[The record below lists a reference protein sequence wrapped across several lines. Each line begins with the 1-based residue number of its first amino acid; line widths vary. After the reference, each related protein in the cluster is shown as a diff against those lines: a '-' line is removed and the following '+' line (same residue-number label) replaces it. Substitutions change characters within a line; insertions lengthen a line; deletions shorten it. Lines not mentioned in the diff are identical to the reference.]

1 MSFFGGRFA
10 TGLATGLATSI
21 DTSLRDAM
29 EKRDEEMT
37 RVKKFQ
43 MERQAQKQ
51 DEAEKEDKRIES
63 AFDQLVQEFK
73 GDEAK
78 AYAAYNAIGGGI
90 DGVETY
96 LKDVA
101 DTRATSDPKYSIVD
115 KFKFD
120 GIDFEGVGDV
130 DRTRALEGLR
140 TEIKP
145 VDVQMT
151 DTGLLSK
158 IGLGKEDMGAE
169 VSADVNELIPARER
183 NAIKGLIGGAV
194 DRTGLLT
201 NERYKAEVLAGMPD
215 LDKQLGN
222 NILMMMRGEDADGN
236 KLSDADMI
244 KMERDNARLVSTIS
258 RLAQAKDPSSAGP
271 SASQVASAYSSRLS
285 QLEKDTALK
294 ISPEGIVTAQNG
306 NLEGDSAMSFYQGE
320 KDKMQD
326 DFVRTSVL
334 NEEGEFLSSDAQ
346 FQAQA
351 LGLGDA
357 IDRVREEIGAGKA
370 DEAAA
375 AARPSDEEATAQVM
389 EMYPTARDMAMAPEV
404 LERVDSVDKLFDRLA
419 QFYPDMSDQELSA
432 LAFEAF
438 KNKPAPPAE
447 RKYIPQGGDTTDTT
461 DTGAGAADT
470 EAEADVPDT
479 PVRAARALRKAETME
494 EYERL
499 LPIYMQLTGR
509 EEDDVKRS
517 FPPPAN

>member
-1 MSFFGGRFA
+1 MSLFGGRFA
-10 TGLATGLATSI
+10 TGLAEGLATSI

-51 DEAEKEDKRIES
+51 DEAEKEDKRIE
-63 AFDQLVQEFK
+63 AAYDQLVQEFK

-78 AYAAYNAIGGGI
+78 AYAAFNAIGGGI

-101 DTRATSDPKYSIVD
+101 DTRATADPKYSIVD

-120 GIDFEGVGDV
+120 GIDFEGVGEV

-145 VDVQMT
+145 VDVQMV

-158 IGLGKEDMGAE
+158 IGLGKEDMGAD
-169 VSADVNELIPARER
+169 VSAEVNELIPARER

-201 NERYKAEVLAGMPD
+201 NERYKAEKLAAIPD
-215 LDKQLGN
+215 LDKQVKN
-222 NILMMMRGEDADGN
+222 NIYMMMRGKDLEGNELGDAG
-236 KLSDADMI
+236 MI
-244 KMERDNARLVSTIS
+244 KLERENARLIAAIS
-258 RLAQAKDPSSAGP
+258 RVERAKDPSGAGP

-346 FQAQA
+346 FQAEA

-357 IDRVREEIGAGKA
+357 IDRIREEIGAGKA
-370 DEAAA
+370 DEAAPA
-375 AARPSDEEATAQVM
+375 GPTQEEATAQAL
-389 EMYPTARDMAMAPEV
+389 EKYPTPNDMANAESI
-404 LERVDSVDKLFDRLA
+404 LAGVDSAAELHKILNTYYPNVDRN
-419 QFYPDMSDQELSA
+419 ELSA
-432 LAFEAF
+432 IAIRAFQ
-438 KNKPAPPAE
+438 NKPEPEDRSFNPNALD
-447 RKYIPQGGDTTDTT
+447 PQGGGSDSAETDV
-461 DTGAGAADT
+461 GET
-470 EAEADVPDT
+470 EVDVPDT
-479 PVRAARALRKAETME
+479 PVDAARALRKAETME